1 MESAAIYLPHS
12 QEKKKLDLDHWPR
25 REHFHFFNSFE
36 EPYHGVCIQLD
47 CTDAYRF
54 AKQRGI
60 SFFLYCVYQ
69 TLSASQAIE
78 AFRLRIEQDEV
89 FLYNRIDAGSVVDRS
104 DGTFG
109 YGLFPYH
116 EDLVRFLA
124 TAAQEMERIRN
135 TTGLPRTTTNNLIRY
150 SVLPWIDFTSLSHA
164 RAFSRPDSCPRI
176 TFGKMTE
183 HNGRRAMPL
192 SIHVNHAL
200 IDGRNLGQYLERLQ
214 ELMNAP

>member
-1 MESAAIYLPHS
+1 MYLPYS
-12 QEKKKLDLDHWPR
+12 DEKQRLDIDRWPR
-25 REHFHFFNSFE
+25 REHFQFFNSFD
-36 EPYHGVCIQLD
+36 EPYHGVTIQLD
-47 CTDAYRF
+47 CTAAYRS
-54 AKQRGI
+54 AKRRGV
-60 SFFLYCVYQ
+60 SFFLYCIYQ

-78 AFRLRIEQDEV
+78 AFRLRIEQDDI

-116 EDLVRFLA
+116 QDLDQFLTGA
-124 TAAQEMERIRN
+124 NSEMERVRT

-183 HNGRRAMPL
+183 QDGKRSMPL

-200 IDGRNLGQYLERLQ
+200 IDGRPLGQYLELLQ
-214 ELMNAP
+214 EFMNTP

>member
-1 MESAAIYLPHS
+1 MYLPYS
-12 QEKKKLDLDHWPR
+12 DEKQKLDLDLWPR
-25 REHFHFFNSFE
+25 REHFRFFNSFD
-36 EPYHGVCIQLD
+36 EPYHGVCIRLD
-47 CTDAYRF
+47 CTAAYRF
-54 AKQRGI
+54 TKQRDI

-69 TLSASQAIE
+69 TLSASQQIE
-78 AFRLRIEQDEV
+78 AFRLRIEQDEI

-109 YGLFPYH
+109 YGLFPYNK
-116 EDLVRFLA
+116 DLDQFVA
-124 TAAQEMERIRN
+124 TATREMERIRN

-183 HNGRRAMPL
+183 QNGTRSMPL

-200 IDGRNLGQYLERLQ
+200 VDGRPLGEYLELLQ
-214 ELMNAP
+214 KLMNTP

>member
-1 MESAAIYLPHS
+1 MYLPHS
-12 QEKKKLDLDHWPR
+12 GEKKKLDLARWPR
-25 REHFHFFNSFE
+25 REHFQFFNSFE
-36 EPYHGVCIQLD
+36 EPYHGVCIRLD
-47 CTDAYRF
+47 CTAAYRF
-54 AKQRGI
+54 AKQHGI

-124 TAAQEMERIRN
+124 DAAQEMERIRN
-135 TTGLPRTTTNNLIRY
+135 TTGLPRTTSNNLIRY

-183 HNGRRAMPL
+183 HDGKRSMPL

-200 IDGRNLGQYLERLQ
+200 IDGRDLGQYLELLQ
-214 ELMNAP
+214 ELMNAR

>member
-1 MESAAIYLPHS
+1 MYLPHS
-12 QEKKKLDLDHWPR
+12 QEKKKLDLARWPR

-47 CTDAYRF
+47 CTTAYRF

-109 YGLFPYH
+109 YGLFPYY
-116 EDLVRFLA
+116 EDLARFLA
-124 TAAQEMERIRN
+124 DAAQEMERIRN

-150 SVLPWIDFTSLSHA
+150 SVLPWIDFTSLAHA

-183 HNGRRAMPL
+183 HDGRRTMPL

>member
-1 MESAAIYLPHS
+1 MYLPYS
-12 QEKKKLDLDHWPR
+12 DEKKKLDLDRWSR
-25 REHFHFFNSFE
+25 REHFHFFNSFD
-36 EPYHGVCIQLD
+36 EPYHGVCIRLD
-47 CTDAYRF
+47 CTAAYAL

-60 SFFLYCVYQ
+60 SFFLYCVHQ
-69 TLSASQAIE
+69 TLSASQALE
-78 AFRLRIEQDEV
+78 AFRLRIEQDEI
-89 FLYNRIDAGSVVDRS
+89 FLYNRIDAGSVIDRP

-116 EDLVRFLA
+116 EDLDQFLA

-176 TFGKMTE
+176 TFGKMTQ
-183 HNGRRAMPL
+183 HDGRRSMPL

-200 IDGRNLGQYLERLQ
+200 IDGKDLGQYLELLQ
-214 ELMNAP
+214 ELMNTP

>member
-1 MESAAIYLPHS
+1 MYLPYS
-12 QEKKKLDLDHWPR
+12 DEKQKLDLDSWPR
-25 REHFHFFNSFE
+25 REHFAFFNSFE
-36 EPYHGVCIQLD
+36 EPYHGVCIRLD
-47 CTDAYRF
+47 CTAAYRF
-54 AKQRGI
+54 AKQRDI
-60 SFFLYCVYQ
+60 SFFLYCIYQ

-78 AFRLRIEQDEV
+78 AFRLRIEQGDV

-109 YGLFPYH
+109 YGLFPYNK
-116 EDLVRFLA
+116 DLDQFVA
-124 TAAQEMERIRN
+124 TATREMERIRN

-164 RAFSRPDSCPRI
+164 RAFSRPDSCPRM

-183 HNGRRAMPL
+183 HNGARSMPL

-200 IDGRNLGQYLERLQ
+200 VDGRALGEYLELLQ
-214 ELMNAP
+214 KLMNTP